1 MKNKIIICLKND
13 FSAAKGKFGL
23 IYGGQ
28 NQNFNQNI
36 SNYDIEYFYRQKYI
50 CQTTWFT

>member
-1 MKNKIIICLKND
+1 MKNKIIICLKNE
-13 FSAAKGKFGL
+13 AAKRKFGL

-36 SNYDIEYFYRQKYI
+36 SNYDMEYFYWQKYI
-50 CQTTWFT
+50 CQTT